1 MHSCVT
7 TYSPD
12 RGVLTIT
19 YRRIVAAA
27 TINFGLARVRLLIKH
42 GVYYFL
48 CMSLGAIDKN
58 SDTED

>member
-19 YRRIVAAA
+19 YRRIVAAV
-27 TINFGLARVRLLIKH
+27 TINFDLARVRLLIERGFYVCHSVPSTKT
-42 GVYYFL
+42 VTQKT
-48 CMSLGAIDKN
+48 SL
-58 SDTED
+58 